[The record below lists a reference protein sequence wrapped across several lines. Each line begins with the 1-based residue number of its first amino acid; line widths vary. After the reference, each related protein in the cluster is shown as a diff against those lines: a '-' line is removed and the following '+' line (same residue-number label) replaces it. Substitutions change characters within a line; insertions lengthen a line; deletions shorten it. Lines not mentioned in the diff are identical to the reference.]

1 MRVDKHIT
9 NRHGIVSRDWGW
21 IFYRLLLSAS
31 YKDYLD

>member
-1 MRVDKHIT
+1 MRADKYIT
-9 NRHGIVSRDWGW
+9 NRYGMLIRGWGW